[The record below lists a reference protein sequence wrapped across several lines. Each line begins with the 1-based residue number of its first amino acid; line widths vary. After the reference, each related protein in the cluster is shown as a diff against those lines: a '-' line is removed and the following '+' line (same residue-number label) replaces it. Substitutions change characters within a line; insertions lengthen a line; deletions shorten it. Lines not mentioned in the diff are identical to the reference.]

1 MNAVTVQAPKT
12 AAPGADD
19 VFDLVIGDLEQDLP
33 QAPVADAPQN
43 STCIRVYCILD

>member
-12 AAPGADD
+12 AADADD